1 MYSGAV
7 EASNNTTAAAAAD
20 VWGMSY
26 KGGQVLRDTVYTDL
40 VTNHVLRPFQT
51 MIAPEGKI
59 RLSDYYSRIP
69 DLADENPEW
78 WDLVIDRLSRC
89 YSKIEYGVI
98 DLDSPTGRRLFR
110 CLAEKGV
117 EFYVPKRRR

>member
-1 MYSGAV
+1 MR
-7 EASNNTTAAAAAD
+7 N
-20 VWGMSY
+20 
-26 KGGQVLRDTVYTDL
+26 KQYTDFVL
-40 VTNHVLRPFQT
+40 QHVLRPFQT

-59 RLSDYYSRIP
+59 TVSEYYSRIP

-78 WDLVIDRLSRC
+78 WNLVIDRLSRC
-89 YSKIEYGVI
+89 YKRIEYGVL

-117 EFYVPKRRR
+117 EFYVSKRK